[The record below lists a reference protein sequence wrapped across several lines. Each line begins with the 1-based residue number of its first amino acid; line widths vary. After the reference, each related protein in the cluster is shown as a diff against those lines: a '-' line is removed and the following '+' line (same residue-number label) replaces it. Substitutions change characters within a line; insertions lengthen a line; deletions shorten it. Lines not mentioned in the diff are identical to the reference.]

1 MKNYKILIIIVSIT
15 IILGCAFFK
24 STKEGLT
31 NNANIVLI
39 GDSILNN
46 SKFVSP
52 NKSVADILKTKISNV
67 YNYAKDGATIQ
78 DCYAQLDEIPIELNK
93 SETFIFI
100 SAGGNNILNKNGQ
113 LGSQE
118 LKAMFN
124 KYMEFVSAVRT
135 KFGSAKLNILNL
147 YLPANPRYQDY
158 KDSVEEWNNLIQD
171 NSSKV
176 GEMYNV
182 VDIYSMM
189 NNLNDFIY
197 DIEPSDTGSE
207 KIANIIYLQN

>member
-24 STKEGLT
+24 SKKEGLT
-31 NNANIVLI
+31 NNSNIVLI
-39 GDSILNN
+39 GDSVLNN

-52 NKSVADILKTKISNV
+52 NKSVADILKTKTPNV

-78 DCYAQLDEIPIELNK
+78 DCYAQLDEIPIDLNK
-93 SETFIFI
+93 AETYIFI

-113 LGSQE
+113 LSSEE
-118 LKAMFN
+118 LEAMFN

-135 KFGSAKLNILNL
+135 KFASAKINIMNL
-147 YLPANPRYQDY
+147 YLPANPRYQSY
-158 KDSVEEWNNLIQD
+158 KDSVEEWNKLIED
-171 NSSKV
+171 NSSKI
-176 GEMYNV
+176 GEMYNI
-182 VDIYSMM
+182 VDLYGML